1 MVWQRSLAFLK
12 KAGTLILVVSV
23 VVWIL
28 SALPGGEIETSFLAQ
43 IGHLLEPAGRMMG
56 FDWRLMVALLT
67 GFIAKENS
75 IATLGVLFGSTGLTA
90 GGAGEGAGLAETL
103 AAIFP
108 AATALAF
115 LVVQMLF
122 IPCVATVAVVRQE
135 TGSWRWTFF
144 NVGFLLL
151 VSWAAGAGVF
161 WLAHL
166 VGL

>member
-1 MVWQRSLAFLK
+1 MKNEPETQQRCLAFVK

-28 SALPGGEIETSFLAQ
+28 SALPDGEIETSYLAQ
-43 IGHLLEPAGRMMG
+43 IGHALEPLGRLMG

-67 GFIAKENS
+67 SFVAKENS

-90 GGAGEGAGLAETL
+90 GGAGEEAGLAATM
-103 AAIFP
+103 AVTFSP
-108 AATALAF
+108 ATALAF
-115 LVVQMLF
+115 F
-122 IPCVATVAVVRQE
+122 IPCVAAVAVVRQE
-135 TGSWRWTFF
+135 TNSWKWTLF

-151 VSWAAGAGVF
+151 VSWAVGVGVY
-161 WLAHL
+161 WLACL